1 MNSSLT
7 SPFGKRRSHQCWR
20 ARVVAILGA
29 LVFACTSHAEK
40 DGDAAF
46 SSESLHASLEKMA
59 ANLKANLKPWLVPD
73 RVFRVADF
81 GAVGDGKTVNSAA
94 IQKAIDACS
103 AAEGGVVLVEKGDYV
118 TGTIDLKSGVML
130 EIAGDARLLGSTN
143 IADYPPRV
151 PKHETVMDTWMKLTQ
166 SLIYAEGC
174 ERVGIRGEG
183 LIDGRGSNK
192 NFPGKNG
199 IGAMPNRPFLIRMI
213 ECRNVVLDGIH
224 LRNAASWMQNYLA
237 CDDLI
242 FQDVNVE
249 NLANWNNDGF
259 DIDGCRNVIVRDCFV
274 NSEDDGLCFK
284 GASLRDMENVLVENS
299 TIYSTC
305 NAIKFGTDSQASFRN
320 VLIRN
325 VVIGGPPTPLP
336 VHNDGP
342 HRPNISGISW
352 LVVDGGTAENILV
365 QNVKLDRTESP
376 FCLRLGDRGR
386 VKPDM
391 PKPAPGKLRR
401 LVFENIHG
409 DSNGRRGSIIS
420 GIPGA
425 KIEDV
430 VFRNIQLTTAGGG
443 TKDDAGRA
451 VTEIIDA
458 YPDAFSF
465 GKTVPAFGFWMRH
478 ADRITFEN
486 VNVAVEKPDARP
498 EFVPSVDTDG
508 ITLDHQPI
516 GSAR

>member
-1 MNSSLT
+1 VKIRCLLAVASL
-7 SPFGKRRSHQCWR
+7 
-20 ARVVAILGA
+20 A
-29 LVFACTSHAEK
+29 LVGSLRAA
-40 DGDAAF
+40 DAPGF
-46 SSESLHASLEKMA
+46 SADALRASLEKMA
-59 ANLKANLKPWLVPD
+59 AKLTTRLEPWPVPE

-103 AAEGGVVLVEKGDYV
+103 AAGGGVVLVEKGDYV
-118 TGTIDLKSGVML
+118 TGTIDLKDGVML
-130 EIAGDARLLGSTN
+130 EIAGGARLLGSTH

-174 ERVGIRGEG
+174 ERVGIRGDG
-183 LIDGRGSNK
+183 VIDGRGSNQ

-199 IGAMPNRPFLIRMI
+199 IGAMPDRPFLIRMI
-213 ECRNVVLDGIH
+213 ECRKVVLDGIH

-237 CDDLI
+237 CDDLV
-242 FQDVNVE
+242 FQRVKIE

-259 DIDGCRNVIVRDCFV
+259 DIDGCRDVIVRDCFV

-305 NAIKFGTDSQASFRN
+305 NAIKFGTDSQAGFRN

-325 VVIGGPPTPLP
+325 VVIGGPPASLP
-336 VHNDGP
+336 VHADSRR
-342 HRPNISGISW
+342 RPGISGISW
-352 LVVDGGTAENILV
+352 LVVDGGTVENILV
-365 QNVKLDRTESP
+365 RDVKLDRTESP

-386 VKPDM
+386 VKPAM

-401 LVFENIHG
+401 LVFENIQG
-409 DSNGRRGSIIS
+409 DGNGRRGSIIS

-425 KIEDV
+425 KVEDV
-430 VFRNIQLTTAGGG
+430 VFRNLALTMAGGG
-443 TKDDAGRA
+443 TEEDAARS
-451 VTEIIDA
+451 VPEIVAA

-465 GKTVPAFGFWMRH
+465 GKTVPAFGFWLRH
-478 ADRITFEN
+478 ADRIAFDN
-486 VNVAVEKPDARP
+486 VKVAGEKTDARP
-498 EFVPSVDTDG
+498 EFGPGGDLEDITADG
-508 ITLDHQPI
+508 RSI
-516 GSAR
+516 GSRQ

>member
-1 MNSSLT
+1 MMTNPRLLLACVGLAVVSVL
-7 SPFGKRRSHQCWR
+7 R
-20 ARVVAILGA
+20 AAADDAPKFSADA
-29 LVFACTSHAEK
+29 LR
-40 DGDAAF
+40 
-46 SSESLHASLEKMA
+46 ASLEEMA
-59 ANLKANLKPWLVPD
+59 SELTSKLKPWPVPD

-81 GAVGDGKTVNSAA
+81 GAVGDGRTINSAA
-94 IQKAIDACS
+94 LQKAIDACS
-103 AAEGGVVLVEKGDYV
+103 ATGGGVVLVEKGDYV

-183 LIDGRGSNK
+183 LIDGRGSNQ

-242 FQDVNVE
+242 FQGVHVE
-249 NLANWNNDGF
+249 NLTNWNNDGF

-284 GASLRDMENVLVENS
+284 GASLRDMENILVENS

-305 NAIKFGTDSQASFRN
+305 NAIKFGTDSQAGFRN

-325 VVIGGPPTPLP
+325 VAIGGPPTPLP

-386 VKPDM
+386 VKPVM

-409 DSNGRRGSIIS
+409 GGNGRRGSIIS

-425 KIEDV
+425 KVEDV

-451 VTEIIDA
+451 VPEIGDA

-478 ADRITFEN
+478 GDRIAFEN
-486 VNVAVEKPDARP
+486 VKVAVEKADARP
-498 EFVPSVDTDG
+498 AFVRDVDTDG
-508 ITLDHQPI
+508 ITLDQQPI
-516 GSAR
+516 GSRR